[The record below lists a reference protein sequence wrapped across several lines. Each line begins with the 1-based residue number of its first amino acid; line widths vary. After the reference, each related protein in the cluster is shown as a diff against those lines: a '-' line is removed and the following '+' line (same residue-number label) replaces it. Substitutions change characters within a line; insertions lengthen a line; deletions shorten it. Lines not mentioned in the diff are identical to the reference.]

1 MFVCLVGMEADE
13 ESKLADCCRRLL
25 DISSEKYNLVFSIGM
40 SNCYTDVAHLSTAC
54 FEATQAVK
62 EHFIR
67 GQHQLIPYHELTRTL
82 DVPSSDRLA
91 LLNDLPAQTPQQQ
104 MQTIRRFI
112 DGLKADCVPSLL
124 AKSYC
129 NSAVQLLMAGGAR
142 QVNMDDLFT
151 ITYLR
156 TVDDYLAFMLHLLE
170 PDPKALVPD
179 TAESGAPVTELLQR
193 IYTCIADSYD
203 DCSFSLQDVAT
214 KLDLSSGY
222 LSQYFKQQT
231 GDTLTSYV
239 ADLRIRKACSLLE
252 STTMPLQMVSE
263 SVGYYNLNS
272 FIRRFK
278 QITGLT
284 PGEYRKTRQSSRS
297 LP

>member
-1 MFVCLVGMEADE
+1 M
-13 ESKLADCCRRLL
+13 
-25 DISSEKYNLVFSIGM
+25 
-40 SNCYTDVAHLSTAC
+40 AHLSSAC

-203 DCSFSLQDVAT
+203 DCSFSLQDVAA

>member
-1 MFVCLVGMEADE
+1 MCAP
-13 ESKLADCCRRLL
+13 CRRTRNAPAILRRSRTGSKK
-25 DISSEKYNLVFSIGM
+25 IGGGYNVWCNPPYGRQIG
-40 SNCYTDVAHLSTAC
+40 
-54 FEATQAVK
+54 EWVK
-62 EHFIR
+62 
-67 GQHQLIPYHELTRTL
+67 
-82 DVPSSDRLA
+82 
-91 LLNDLPAQTPQQQ
+91 
-104 MQTIRRFI
+104 
-112 DGLKADCVPSLL
+112 KA
-124 AKSYC
+124 
-129 NSAVQLLMAGGAR
+129 
-142 QVNMDDLFT
+142 
-151 ITYLR
+151 
-156 TVDDYLAFMLHLLE
+156 
-170 PDPKALVPD
+170 
-179 TAESGAPVTELLQR
+179 AESGAPVTELLQR

-203 DCSFSLQDVAT
+203 DCSFSLQDVAA

-284 PGEYRKTRQSSRS
+284 PGEYRKTRQ
-297 LP
+297 

>member
-1 MFVCLVGMEADE
+1 MTSRGSSASCSSTPLFVCLVGMEADE

-142 QVNMDDLFT
+142 
-151 ITYLR
+151 R
-156 TVDDYLAFMLHLLE
+156 
-170 PDPKALVPD
+170 
-179 TAESGAPVTELLQR
+179 
-193 IYTCIADSYD
+193 
-203 DCSFSLQDVAT
+203 
-214 KLDLSSGY
+214 
-222 LSQYFKQQT
+222 
-231 GDTLTSYV
+231 
-239 ADLRIRKACSLLE
+239 
-252 STTMPLQMVSE
+252 
-263 SVGYYNLNS
+263 
-272 FIRRFK
+272 
-278 QITGLT
+278 
-284 PGEYRKTRQSSRS
+284 
-297 LP
+297 